1 MISRE
6 IKITLFIADRIVKS
20 IKTAINNQNQTQTE
34 AILQIMI
41 EINPIQTLGLKT
53 IQMNVREVHHII
65 ESEIIQTIEI
75 DIIVL
80 LNHETTPTIE
90 QITTTTLLHPV
101 ITPRIDTRTTQTDR
115 ETTLSHH
122 IGLTPNTKFH
132 NKTTK
137 LEN

>member
-6 IKITLFIADRIVKS
+6 IKITLFITDRIDKS
-20 IKTAINNQNQTQTE
+20 IKIAIVNQDQIQTE
-34 AILQIMI
+34 TIIQIMI
-41 EINPIQTLGLKT
+41 EINSIQTLGLKT
-53 IQMNVREVHHII
+53 IQMNVYHIF
-65 ESEIIQTIEI
+65 ETQIIQTIEI
-75 DIIVL
+75 DIIL
-80 LNHETTPTIE
+80 ILNHETTPTIE

-101 ITPRIDTRTTQTDR
+101 ITPRTDTRTTKTDR

-122 IGLTPNTKFH
+122 IGLTPNTKFY